1 MCMEDVRI
9 GRKSVVFRYRYTV
22 PANGSVQVL
31 LNRPDRIAMLI
42 PSHGAATTLGA
53 DTVDLGGV
61 TEGTINLQQNNVR
74 LSIGQDGSL
83 VTMPWY
89 IMNSAGS
96 QQTITVWETVLQDQ

>member
-9 GRKSVVFRYRYTV
+9 GRRSVVYRYRLTV

-89 IMNSAGS
+89 VMNSAGS
-96 QQTITVWETVLQDQ
+96 QQVITVWETVLMEQ

>member
-1 MCMEDVRI
+1 MEDVRI
-9 GRKSVVFRYRYTV
+9 GRKSVVFRYRYTI

-74 LSIGQDGSL
+74 LSIGQDGNL
-83 VTMPWY
+83 TTFPWFV
-89 IMNSAGS
+89 MNSSGS
-96 QQTITVWETVLQDQ
+96 NQTITVWETVLMEQ